1 MSAQLI
7 LRILLRFP
15 LLQLQLTQRTDVGA
29 FFQRNDLVGRHWG
42 DPTEHSV
49 GALVVR
55 HALTDT
61 AETQPLHALHA
72 VLRSRLHLDDIG
84 VDRVHA
90 IAGTAQD
97 LLSGL
102 LAVHHEL
109 RRLG

>member
-1 MSAQLI
+1 MSTQLI
-7 LRILLRFP
+7 LRLLLSFP
-15 LLQLQLTQRTDVGA
+15 FLQLQLTHCMYVGA
-29 FFQRNDLVGRHWG
+29 FFQRNDLVGRHRG
-42 DPTEHSV
+42 DPAEHSV
-49 GALVVR
+49 SALVVR

-61 AETQPLHALHA
+61 AETPPLHALHA

-84 VDRVHA
+84 VDERRA
-90 IAGTAQD
+90 IPGTAQD